1 MEVDLLDFVEQCRQL
16 VKQALGKH
24 AAEPASGG
32 FARWKHVVLHC
43 FRLEDGH
50 SYRETPNRLK
60 YMTEICDTLGLY
72 SDDLPE
78 FTTIYKSFDRL
89 KMWVWRALLRVSAQ
103 QHPQS
108 GHAALDSTLF
118 DRRAA
123 SSYYRQGLGS
133 NVQTLKVTMLTDRE
147 SLAVL
152 DVHISARWKHD
163 TKTGP
168 QVVRRNADD
177 PLSVAADKAFHS
189 WITKYEFYTLGVE
202 PLILQRGSRTLALGH
217 NALTRS
223 KGYSQGWMSETSY
236 STTKRSLG
244 DAVRALG
251 WYRLFREIVLMFAI
265 SNIEL
270 LCGYCNR
277 DSASIQ
283 LGKKNST

>member
-1 MEVDLLDFVEQCRQL
+1 MEIDLLDFVENCRDL
-16 VKQALGKH
+16 AKQALGKH
-24 AAEPASGG
+24 AGEPASGG

-60 YMTEICDTLGLY
+60 YMSEICDALGLDP
-72 SDDLPE
+72 DDLPE
-78 FTTIYKSFDRL
+78 FTTLYKSFDRL
-89 KMWVWRALLRVSAQ
+89 EMWVWRALLRVSAQ

-108 GHAALDSTLF
+108 GHAALDSTFF
-118 DRRAA
+118 DRRSA
-123 SSYYRQGLGS
+123 SSYYRQRSGS
-133 NVQTLKVTMLTDRE
+133 DVQTLKVTTLTDRE

-177 PLSVAADKAFHS
+177 LLSVAADKAFHN
-189 WITKYEFYTLGVE
+189 WFTKYEFYALGVE
-202 PLILQRGSRTLALGH
+202 PLILQRGSRPLTLGH
-217 NALTRS
+217 NALIRA
-223 KGYSQGWMSETSY
+223 KGYSQRWMAETSY

-251 WYRLFREIVLMFAI
+251 WYRQFREIVLMFAI
-265 SNIEL
+265 SNIEP
-270 LCGYCNR
+270 LCE
-277 DSASIQ
+277 S
-283 LGKKNST
+283 L

>member
-1 MEVDLLDFVEQCRQL
+1 MEIDILDFVEQCRDL
-16 VKQALGKH
+16 AKQALGKH
-24 AAEPASGG
+24 AGEPASGG
-32 FARWKHVVLHC
+32 FAHWVHVVLHC
-43 FRLEDGH
+43 FRLEEGH

-60 YMTEICDTLGLY
+60 YMSEVRDVLGLDQDELPDY
-72 SDDLPE
+72 S
-78 FTTIYKSFDRL
+78 TIYKSFDRL

-108 GHAALDSTLF
+108 GHVALDSTFF

-123 SSYYRQGLGS
+123 SSYYRQRSGNS
-133 NVQTLKVTMLTDRE
+133 VQTLKVTTLTDVE

-177 PLSVAADKAFHS
+177 LLSVAADKAFHN
-189 WITKYEFYTLGVE
+189 WYTKYEFYALGVE
-202 PLILQRGSRTLALGH
+202 PLILQRGSRPLTTGN
-217 NALTRS
+217 NAFVRT
-223 KGYSQGWMSETSY
+223 KGYDQRWMAETSY

-251 WYRLFREIVLMFAI
+251 WYRQFREIVLMFAI
-265 SNIEL
+265 INIEK
-270 LCGYCNR
+270 LCEP
-277 DSASIQ
+277 
-283 LGKKNST
+283 L